1 MFETLEKRYE
11 FVHLLGDYVTSRFS
25 EPYNIFVFGSF
36 LTDDFVQ
43 DKSDIDLGI
52 YTEKKISD
60 LDDIIEEFLSNYN
73 LDHDTIWIQPEF
85 STNYI
90 DIAALSGYRLTDY
103 YPDVLSSHLGILE
116 STYQPPTFRSELKEL
131 ENYARTNVEILS
143 KAAEFGFEIICHG
156 GSQGLRWY
164 VDKYN
169 YLLEKAAVSDVN
181 LIKVN
186 YNPAYLDGMPKEFM
200 LVVNKNPTMLLD
212 AYNKLQHAIEKK
224 GLLDKRVYNKE

>member
-1 MFETLEKRYE
+1 MR
-11 FVHLLGDYVTSRFS
+11 
-25 EPYNIFVFGSF
+25 
-36 LTDDFVQ
+36 
-43 DKSDIDLGI
+43 
-52 YTEKKISD
+52 
-60 LDDIIEEFLSNYN
+60 
-73 LDHDTIWIQPEF
+73 
-85 STNYI
+85 
-90 DIAALSGYRLTDY
+90 GYWLTDY
-103 YPDVLSSHLGILE
+103 YPDVLSSHLGILK

-131 ENYARTNVEILS
+131 ENYALS

-200 LVVNKNPTMLLD
+200 LKVNKNPTMLLD

-224 GLLDKRVYNKE
+224 GLLDKRVYSKE